1 MKTMNNRHQIIKPWT
16 LTLAVLL
23 CISYA
28 GSFSWAA
35 VTLQLPKN
43 ICVLAV
49 NGKNT
54 RFYNNAELS
63 DGINQI
69 VIQYRGEFNQRGSR
83 DRNIE
88 SSDTFVIKFM
98 AENQTLEMISPWIK
112 TIYQLESWNKS
123 PDIRFVNPAGDALE
137 FKISRLEKNGLQI
150 FRDYAQE
157 LEGFN
162 KTRAPAAVPPASFGV
177 SSVNA
182 SAPAP
187 LTAATPAA
195 PSAAATAAD
204 PSEQSA
210 SKAGMAE
217 GMLKYWYQQ
226 ADEATRQKFKAWIN
240 AQ

>member
-1 MKTMNNRHQIIKPWT
+1 MKKMYNRYQIIKPWK
-16 LTLAVLL
+16 LTLAVLS
-23 CISYA
+23 CILYA
-28 GSFSWAA
+28 GSFSWAT

-43 ICVLAV
+43 ICILAA

-54 RFYNNAELS
+54 KLYDNAELS
-63 DGINQI
+63 DGTNQV
-69 VIQYRGEFNQRGSR
+69 VIQYRGEFNERGSR

-98 AENQTLEMISPWIK
+98 AENQTLEMIIPWIK
-112 TIYQLESWNKS
+112 TIYQLESWNKT
-123 PDIRFVNPAGDALE
+123 PDIRIETPAGKALE

-157 LEGFN
+157 LDAFN
-162 KTRAPAAVPPASFGV
+162 KTNAPAAVPPSSFGV
-177 SSVNA
+177 PSVHA
-182 SAPAP
+182 TAPTP
-187 LTAATPAA
+187 STAVTQAV

-204 PSEQSA
+204 TSEQPA
-210 SKAGMAE
+210 SKAEMAE